1 MREGRIKDAKELQLT
16 YQLSV
21 ISRSKVELK
30 EILLLEEN
38 QLNISKVK
46 KRGKG
51 RRFGIRRGGR
61 LS

>member
-46 KRGKG
+46 KNAGKDVDSES
-51 RRFGIRRGGR
+51 GGEGG
-61 LS
+61 